1 MNCRRH
7 YPTLMLTIFVCFV
20 ASGQNGM
27 ETYPKGARS
36 MGMANAHVTL
46 EDGWSVFNNIG
57 ALGRLPSTQAFFSY
71 DHRLG
76 IQELTTL
83 AAGAAVVRDFGVF
96 GLSLSQYGSTLFN
109 QQNIGIGFSNTL
121 GIGSFGFKVN
131 YFQTNIEGFGRSG
144 SPLLEFGGVAALGS
158 NLFFGAHVYNFT
170 RSKFSKA
177 GSDYLP
183 TVIKAGLSYRPVDKL
198 LINVEAE
205 KEIILLPQFKMGI
218 EYNLLNK
225 FWARSGIHTH
235 PSNLF
240 FGMGFKPKRYHIDY
254 ALSQNYRLGYTH
266 HFSFNYILEKD

>member
-1 MNCRRH
+1 MNCRRD
-7 YPTLMLTIFVCFV
+7 YPTLVLTLFVCLA

-36 MGMANAHVTL
+36 MGMANSHVTL
-46 EDGWSVFNNIG
+46 EDGWSIFNNIG
-57 ALGRLPSTQAFFSY
+57 ALGRISSTQAFFSY

-83 AAGAAVVRDFGVF
+83 AAGAAIVEDFGVF
-96 GLSLSQYGSTLFN
+96 GIGLSHYGSAFFN

-121 GIGSFGFKVN
+121 GIASFGFKIN
-131 YFQTNIEGFGRSG
+131 YFQTNMEGFGRSG

-183 TVIKAGLSYRPVDKL
+183 TVIKAGLSYRPLDKL
-198 LINVEAE
+198 MINVEAE
-205 KEIILLPQFKMGI
+205 KEIILPAQFKMGI
-218 EYNLLNK
+218 EYNLLNQ
-225 FWARSGIHTH
+225 FWARSGIHTQ
-235 PSNLF
+235 PNNLF
-240 FGMGFKPKRYHIDY
+240 FGMGFKPKRFHIDY

-266 HFSFNYILEKD
+266 HFSFNYILEED